1 VTLYLLV
8 LLTSAA
14 VTYVAT
20 PLARRLAERWGAVT
34 PVRDRD
40 VHSVPVPRLGGLAM
54 LAGVTVSFLVA
65 SGTPFFGRIFGES
78 GAPWGILG
86 AAALMCAVGVVDDI
100 WDLDS
105 LTKLA
110 GQVLAAGLMAWQGV
124 QLVTLPLA
132 GVTLGSGGLFLALTV
147 LAVVVTVNAVNFVD
161 GLDGLAAGVIGIGGA
176 AFFVYTYMLTRQTS
190 PSDFSSLAAVVTAA
204 LVGCC
209 VGFLPHNLHP
219 ARIFMGDSGALL
231 LGLLL
236 AASVVAVTG
245 QVDPTMVSDAQ
256 IVPAFFPVLLP
267 LAVLLVPMVDL
278 VLAVVRRLGR
288 GQSPFAADRR
298 HLHHRLLDLGHS
310 HARAVG
316 VMYLWTAV
324 LSFGAVA
331 TAFVPLRW
339 WLPVFLGVVALSLV
353 LTLGP
358 MQARRAGRPA
368 GAATGGR

>member
-1 VTLYLLV
+1 MTLYLLV

>member
-1 VTLYLLV
+1 MSVYLLV
-8 LLTSAA
+8 LLTAA
-14 VTYVAT
+14 SVTHLST
-20 PLARRLAERWGAVT
+20 PVIRRLAERWGAMT

-54 LAGVTVSFLVA
+54 LCGVAVSFLVA
-65 SGTPFFGRIFGES
+65 SRTPFFDRIFSES
-78 GAPWGILG
+78 NAPWGILA
-86 AAALMCAVGVVDDI
+86 AAALICLVGAIDDI

-132 GVTLGSGGLFLALTV
+132 GVTIGSGGLFLVLTV
-147 LAVVVTVNAVNFVD
+147 VAVVLTMNAVNFID
-161 GLDGLAAGVIGIGGA
+161 GLDGLAAGIIGIGGA
-176 AFFVYTYMLTRQTS
+176 AFFVYTYMLTRQAS
-190 PSDFSSLAAVVTAA
+190 PSDFSSLAAVVAAA

-209 VGFLPHNLHP
+209 LGFLPHNLHP

-236 AASVVAVTG
+236 AASAVAVTG
-245 QVDPTMVSDAQ
+245 QVDPRMVSNAQ

-278 VLAVVRRLGR
+278 LLAVARRLGR
-288 GQSPFAADRR
+288 GQSPFTADRR

-310 HARAVG
+310 HGHAVA

-324 LSFGAVA
+324 LSFGAVS
-331 TAFVPLRW
+331 TAFVPVRV
-339 WLPVFLGVVALSLV
+339 WLPGLAAAVLVSLL

-358 MQARRAGRPA
+358 LRGRLPSRRL
-368 GAATGGR
+368 